1 MLNTYYKN
9 KLCSQRGAVWWVV
22 GALVLP
28 SRKKTV
34 KLAKVLRVLS
44 SIFSFYSFIGIFRVG
59 DTSVDP
65 PTLAVCCNSS

>member
-1 MLNTYYKN
+1 M
-9 KLCSQRGAVWWVV
+9 V
-22 GALVLP
+22 GGRCTSFAKP
-28 SRKKTV
+28 KKTV

-65 PTLAVCCNSS
+65 LPSQFAAIVLEGTDDS